1 MSSHLFFTLYDIK
14 YGIFICEKREY
25 QTKNI
30 SPRIIQLNKF
40 KNKKDFGI
48 ALEVF
53 FLP

>member
-1 MSSHLFFTLYDIK
+1 MKNENIK
-14 YGIFICEKREY
+14 
-25 QTKNI
+25 QKNI
-30 SPRIIQLNKF
+30 SPRIVQLNKF